1 MNIDANNSLQIS
13 AVNKVSH
20 EQQPV
25 VPPQQDA
32 VKRVTDKAESSQ
44 VSASS
49 QQLQQSFSNL
59 ANTSDV
65 DLDKVSLI
73 QKALA
78 EDKLALQDE
87 QLIESML
94 DMHKNVLDLFK
105 R

>member
-1 MNIDANNSLQIS
+1 MNIDANNSLQLS

-20 EQQPV
+20 EQQPA

-49 QQLQQSFSNL
+49 QQLQQSFSSL

-78 EDKLALQDE
+78 EEKLALQDE

>member
-87 QLIESML
+87 RLIESML

>member
-1 MNIDANNSLQIS
+1 MNIDANNSLQLS

-20 EQQPV
+20 EQQPA
-25 VPPQQDA
+25 VPPQLDA

-49 QQLQQSFSNL
+49 QQLQQSFSSL

-78 EDKLALQDE
+78 EEKLALQDE

>member
-13 AVNKVSH
+13 AANKVSH

-49 QQLQQSFSNL
+49 QQLQQSFSSL
-59 ANTSDV
+59 GNTSDV

>member
-1 MNIDANNSLQIS
+1 MNIDANNSLQLS

-25 VPPQQDA
+25 VPPQQDT

>member
-1 MNIDANNSLQIS
+1 MNIDANNSLQLS